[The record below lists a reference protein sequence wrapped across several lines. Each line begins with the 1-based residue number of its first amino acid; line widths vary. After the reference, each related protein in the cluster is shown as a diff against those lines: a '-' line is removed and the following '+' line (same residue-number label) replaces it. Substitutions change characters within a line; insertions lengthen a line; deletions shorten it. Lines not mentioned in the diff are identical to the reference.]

1 MKKLL
6 LSLAM
11 AVGMVSVAG
20 AVEVTDVL
28 NQEAV
33 GNKGTSY
40 SDYTLAA
47 EKTNSGAAYALQCA
61 GDKGSIQLRS
71 KNNNSGVVSTTSGGT
86 LKKLTV
92 TWNSATDEARVLNV
106 YASDKVLTIA
116 GLYGNDA
123 PQPVATLKKK

>member
-1 MKKLL
+1 MFCMKKLL

-40 SDYTLAA
+40 SDYTLV
-47 EKTNSGAAYALQCA
+47 
-61 GDKGSIQLRS
+61 IQTIRLL
-71 KNNNSGVVSTTSGGT
+71 
-86 LKKLTV
+86 LKKQILEQPMLCSV
-92 TWNSATDEARVLNV
+92 PAIKAPSSCAP
-106 YASDKVLTIA
+106 TIVIQA
-116 GLYGNDA
+116 
-123 PQPVATLKKK
+123 

>member
-47 EKTNSGAAYALQCA
+47 EKQIQERHMRYSVPETRGQSSSVQKTTTRVWSQPLLAAL
-61 GDKGSIQLRS
+61 
-71 KNNNSGVVSTTSGGT
+71 
-86 LKKLTV
+86 
-92 TWNSATDEARVLNV
+92 
-106 YASDKVLTIA
+106 
-116 GLYGNDA
+116 
-123 PQPVATLKKK
+123 

>member
-1 MKKLL
+1 
-6 LSLAM
+6 
-11 AVGMVSVAG
+11 MVSVAG

-86 LKKLTV
+86 LKKVVV
-92 TWNSATDEARVLNV
+92 TWNSGT
-106 YASDKVLTIA
+106 
-116 GLYGNDA
+116 
-123 PQPVATLKKK
+123 